1 MTTKAYVSNTISEL
15 TQKLTHN
22 LQLRCARFVRHVESP
37 EDNSPIF
44 ADKRLSPASKRR
56 GRSKR
61 CNAKPEQARKMLSW
75 VLPEHQAPRLGVSS
89 AGRVQP
95 GVFR

>member
-1 MTTKAYVSNTISEL
+1 MTAKTYVSNTISEL
-15 TQKLTHN
+15 TQQLTYN
-22 LQLRCARFVRHVESP
+22 LQLRCARFVRHLESP
-37 EDNSPIF
+37 EDNSPIS

-56 GRSKR
+56 GRSER
-61 CNAKPEQARKMLSW
+61 CNAEPKQARKMLSW
-75 VLPEHQAPRLGVSS
+75 VLPERQAPRLGVSS